1 MLFDLI
7 ALLVTLAAIFSFL
20 NARHFNLPSTIG
32 VLVIALVF
40 SIMVNVLGKLGVH
53 AIRSSAV
60 SVLARIDFNQLLLH
74 GLLAYLLFAGGLNL
88 KIQQLANEKGAIILL
103 ATLGVV
109 ISTAI
114 VGIGSWLVLDVIG
127 LRIPLV
133 DALLF
138 GALISP
144 TDPVSVL
151 AILRTL
157 TISRSIEAQIA
168 GESLFND
175 GVGAVIF
182 MILLDVAVSPGSVSP
197 LQVMGLLA
205 LEAVG
210 GIGVGLIEGYL
221 TYLLLERIDDYKVEV
236 LLTLALASGGY
247 ALADWLGVS
256 APIAIVVAGLLIGN
270 EGRDRAMSE
279 KTRTH
284 IDVFW
289 EVVDEIL
296 NAILFLLIGA
306 QLLLIPITHT
316 HAIAALVAIP
326 LTLVARLISV
336 AVPIAMLLPFQKIER
351 GTIPVLTWS
360 ALRGGISVA
369 LALSVPASPFR
380 DVILVMTYA
389 VVIFSV
395 IVQGLSIR
403 GVILR
408 VMPSVT
414 MAQEPKVQSDQ

>member
-221 TYLLLERIDDYKVEV
+221 TYCC
-236 LLTLALASGGY
+236 
-247 ALADWLGVS
+247 W
-256 APIAIVVAGLLIGN
+256 
-270 EGRDRAMSE
+270 SE
-279 KTRTH
+279 STTTK
-284 IDVFW
+284 
-289 EVVDEIL
+289 
-296 NAILFLLIGA
+296 
-306 QLLLIPITHT
+306 
-316 HAIAALVAIP
+316 
-326 LTLVARLISV
+326 S
-336 AVPIAMLLPFQKIER
+336 KCY
-351 GTIPVLTWS
+351 S
-360 ALRGGISVA
+360 
-369 LALSVPASPFR
+369 LSR
-380 DVILVMTYA
+380 
-389 VVIFSV
+389 
-395 IVQGLSIR
+395 
-403 GVILR
+403 
-408 VMPSVT
+408 
-414 MAQEPKVQSDQ
+414 